1 MLSWPRRSPSR
12 SPVIPRS
19 ACGRYSCLVNSGKA
33 FPKASGGRP
42 ILLAHDS
49 GRSEPFQTCF
59 ATSEAKQVVLPS
71 VQIDPADM
79 SLATSVSVTALSA
92 IPGEAA

>member
-1 MLSWPRRSPSR
+1 MLSWSRRSPSR

-19 ACGRYSCLVNSGKA
+19 ACGWDSCLVNSGKA

-49 GRSEPFQTCF
+49 GRLEPFQTCF
-59 ATSEAKQVVLPS
+59 ATNEAKQVALPS

-79 SLATSVSVTALSA
+79 SLASSVSVTAASA
-92 IPGEAA
+92 ILGEAA